1 MALDLLSGLVEALG
15 SHIEGLVSSSELL
28 SQMSTCIRVSY
39 PKIEFFNPPE

>member
-39 PKIEFFNPPE
+39 PLLDLVDPSK